1 MVECIFSKIPCFQHI
16 LLRIFKSE
24 ICKFYLGN
32 KVQKAMFLVVTRL
45 DVHFGSECP
54 FLSVPIGRTSKIVRP
69 KNRVPKGKLIPSPAL
84 VEDDF
89 FVSFN
94 VKYPYKKLNF
104 PRDTLKCMHDNDQ
117 LNFLAHF
124 G

>member
-1 MVECIFSKIPCFQHI
+1 MVEFIFSKIPCFQHI

-54 FLSVPIGRTSKIVRP
+54 FLSVRP

-89 FVSFN
+89 FVSFK